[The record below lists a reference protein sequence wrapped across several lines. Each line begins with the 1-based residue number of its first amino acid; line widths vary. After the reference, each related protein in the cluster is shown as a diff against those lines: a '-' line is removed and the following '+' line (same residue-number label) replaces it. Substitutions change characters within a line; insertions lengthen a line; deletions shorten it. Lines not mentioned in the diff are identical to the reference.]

1 MTTLTLSVTAPAAC
15 HVADAG
21 GHARVADMG
30 LSRRLEPGAAAN
42 LTGETGTYFYMA
54 PEVFRHEVR
63 CICSHGILIKRYLT
77 TGFRT
82 LSDTDITAIPAIIHF
97 KSKLHDRH

>member
-1 MTTLTLSVTAPAAC
+1 MRNDA
-15 HVADAG
+15 ADAG

-63 CICSHGILIKRYLT
+63 RQVQSSVT
-77 TGFRT
+77 TQYGGLRRV
-82 LSDTDITAIPAIIHF
+82 SQ
-97 KSKLHDRH
+97 

>member
-1 MTTLTLSVTAPAAC
+1 
-15 HVADAG
+15 
-21 GHARVADMG
+21 MG

-63 CICSHGILIKRYLT
+63 CSA
-77 TGFRT
+77 
-82 LSDTDITAIPAIIHF
+82 AI
-97 KSKLHDRH
+97 

>member
-1 MTTLTLSVTAPAAC
+1 MTDERNA
-15 HVADAG
+15 ADAG

-63 CICSHGILIKRYLT
+63 RHG
-77 TGFRT
+77 
-82 LSDTDITAIPAIIHF
+82 PA
-97 KSKLHDRH
+97 KMAL

>member
-1 MTTLTLSVTAPAAC
+1 
-15 HVADAG
+15 
-21 GHARVADMG
+21 MG

-63 CICSHGILIKRYLT
+63 RRVQKLCAESSPAQACNMSSTSSSAAVSCCSTMPQAH
-77 TGFRT
+77 
-82 LSDTDITAIPAIIHF
+82 
-97 KSKLHDRH
+97 LHM

>member
-1 MTTLTLSVTAPAAC
+1 MHKKERCQCSAPSRRQ
-15 HVADAG
+15 HPPPRGITDAG

-54 PEVFRHEVR
+54 PEVFRHEV
-63 CICSHGILIKRYLT
+63 
-77 TGFRT
+77 
-82 LSDTDITAIPAIIHF
+82 
-97 KSKLHDRH
+97 